1 MIKNYFKIAWRNLW
15 KNKAYSSITISG
27 LSLAMAGAILLLLWI
42 QNALSVDQF
51 HAKKDLLYKVY
62 TKQKINGSIETTD
75 AGSFALAPDLLGSYP
90 EIKQVA
96 RVVSAKGFFVYADKK
111 LSVTGNRVD
120 PAFLTMFSFPL
131 KSGNPAVVLK
141 DEHSIVITEKLAGKI
156 FADADPI
163 GQSVVVDSLNYTVTG
178 VLKNL
183 PNNTQFNFEFLVHW
197 KPTAANE
204 AESWSTGRAVT
215 FVELDPLAQEKVV
228 NNKIKDIAGR
238 HAKNEGHVET
248 FLYPFGKTWLYGDLQ
263 DGKPA
268 GGGIAIVQLLSVVAI
283 ILLLIGSINFMNL
296 STAKGEQRA
305 KEVGVR
311 KTIGAG
317 KGSLVKQFI
326 GESILLAFV
335 AGIIALL
342 LAQLTL
348 PSFNQLTEK
357 QLIIPYHTFSFWMA
371 ALFFVLFTGLLAG
384 SYPAFYLSSF
394 NSIDG
399 LKNTGSNKYSMRSP
413 RNILVVVQF
422 LVAVVLINYS
432 YMIIKQTAFMMNR
445 DTGFSK
451 NELAFLPMTAELKR
465 NFGVVKQ
472 ALLNSGKVTVV
483 NTTNVPITS
492 GGPQT
497 NLLQWKGT
505 NLGESFEL
513 ITANADFVTTN
524 GLQLIKGRDLDL
536 TVYPTDTAS
545 CLINETAA
553 QQLGGKNIIGGVLQ
567 ENGTNCIIVG
577 VLKDYVNNFPGHD
590 NQPLIVIAANSGAFI
605 NIRLNKGT
613 SASDITTVN
622 DIVKSYNTGN
632 VTELRFARDDY
643 EQKFKGARV
652 SIKLA
657 VVFSLVTI
665 FISCLGLLGLAI
677 FTVTRRTKEIAI
689 RKIMGA
695 GMGEVTYLITHDF
708 IKLVLIAVIAGSPVG
723 WQLMKTVTANF
734 SYRTTIDWW
743 IFLAT
748 GVVLVL
754 IASVTVSF
762 QAIKAA
768 LMNPVKSLKVE

>member
-1 MIKNYFKIAWRNLW
+1 
-15 KNKAYSSITISG
+15 
-27 LSLAMAGAILLLLWI
+27 
-42 QNALSVDQF
+42 
-51 HAKKDLLYKVY
+51 
-62 TKQKINGSIETTD
+62 
-75 AGSFALAPDLLGSYP
+75 
-90 EIKQVA
+90 
-96 RVVSAKGFFVYADKK
+96 
-111 LSVTGNRVD
+111 
-120 PAFLTMFSFPL
+120 
-131 KSGNPAVVLK
+131 
-141 DEHSIVITEKLAGKI
+141 
-156 FADADPI
+156 
-163 GQSVVVDSLNYTVTG
+163 
-178 VLKNL
+178 
-183 PNNTQFNFEFLVHW
+183 
-197 KPTAANE
+197 
-204 AESWSTGRAVT
+204 
-215 FVELDPLAQEKVV
+215 
-228 NNKIKDIAGR
+228 
-238 HAKNEGHVET
+238 
-248 FLYPFGKTWLYGDLQ
+248 
-263 DGKPA
+263 
-268 GGGIAIVQLLSVVAI
+268 
-283 ILLLIGSINFMNL
+283 
-296 STAKGEQRA
+296 
-305 KEVGVR
+305 
-311 KTIGAG
+311 
-317 KGSLVKQFI
+317 
-326 GESILLAFV
+326 
-335 AGIIALL
+335 
-342 LAQLTL
+342 
-348 PSFNQLTEK
+348 
-357 QLIIPYHTFSFWMA
+357 
-371 ALFFVLFTGLLAG
+371 
-384 SYPAFYLSSF
+384 
-394 NSIDG
+394 
-399 LKNTGSNKYSMRSP
+399 
-413 RNILVVVQF
+413 
-422 LVAVVLINYS
+422 
-432 YMIIKQTAFMMNR
+432 MMNR

-472 ALLNSGKVTVV
+472 ALFNSGKVAAV

-497 NLLQWKGT
+497 NFLQWKGT
-505 NLGESFEL
+505 NVGESFQL
-513 ITANADFVTTN
+513 ITSNADFVTTN

-577 VLKDYVNNFPGHD
+577 VLKDYINNFPGHD
-590 NQPLIVIAANSGAFI
+590 NQPLIVITANSGAFI

-613 SASDITTVN
+613 SASNVTTVN
-622 DIVKSYNTGN
+622 DIVKRYNTGN
-632 VTELRFARDDY
+632 ITELRFARDDY

-708 IKLVLIAVIAGSPVG
+708 IKLVLISVIAGSPVG

-768 LMNPVKSLKVE
+768 LMNPVKSLRAE

>member
-90 EIKQVA
+90 EIKQA
-96 RVVSAKGFFVYADKK
+96 TRVVSANGLFIYADKK
-111 LSVTGNRVD
+111 FSATGNRVD

-131 KSGNPAVVLK
+131 KKGNSAIVLN

-163 GQSVVVDSLNYTVTG
+163 GQSVVVDSVNYTVTG

-183 PNNTQFNFEFLVHW
+183 PNNTQFNFEFLVPW
-197 KPTAANE
+197 KLTAASE
-204 AESWSTGRAVT
+204 AESWSTGGAVT
-215 FVELDPLAQEKVV
+215 FVELDPLAQETVV
-228 NNKIKDIAGR
+228 NKKIKDIAGR
-238 HAKNEGHVET
+238 YAKNKVHAET
-248 FLYPFGKTWLYGDLQ
+248 FLYPFGKTWLYGDFQ
-263 DGKPA
+263 EGKPA
-268 GGGIAIVQLLSVVAI
+268 GGGIAIVQLLSVVAF

-326 GESILLAFV
+326 GESVLLAFV

-342 LAQLTL
+342 LAQLIL

-357 QLIIPYHTFSFWMA
+357 QLIIPYKGFSFWIA
-371 ALFFVLFTGLLAG
+371 AGCFVLFTGLLAG

-394 NSIDG
+394 KSIDS
-399 LKNTGSNKYSMRSP
+399 LKNTTGNKYSMRSP

-432 YMIIKQTAFMMNR
+432 YMTIKQTVFMMNR

-451 NELAFLPMTAELKR
+451 NELAFLPMTAELQR

-472 ALLNSGKVTVV
+472 ALLNLGKVVAV
-483 NTTNVPITS
+483 NTTNTPITS
-492 GGPQT
+492 GGAET
-497 NLLQWKGT
+497 NHLQWKGT
-505 NLGESFEL
+505 DMTESFQL
-513 ITANADFVTTN
+513 ITANADFVKTN
-524 GLQLIKGRDLDL
+524 GLQLTKGRDLDL
-536 TVYPTDTAS
+536 IAYPTDTAS

-553 QQLGGKNIIGGVLQ
+553 QQLGGKNMTDGVLQ
-567 ENGTNCIIVG
+567 ENGTNCTIIG

-590 NQPLIVIAANSGAFI
+590 DQPLIVRAAHSGAFI
-605 NIRLNKGT
+605 NIRLIKGT
-613 SASDITTVN
+613 SASDVTAVN
-622 DIVKSYNTGN
+622 DIVKRYNAGN
-632 VTELRFARDDY
+632 VTELQFARDDY

-695 GMGEVTYLITHDF
+695 GMGEVTYLLTHDF
-708 IKLVLIAVIAGSPVG
+708 IKLVLIAVVAGSPVG

-743 IFLAT
+743 IFLVT
-748 GVVLVL
+748 GGVLVL

-768 LMNPVKSLKVE
+768 MMNPVKSLKVE